1 MIFCKNQW
9 ANSEGKKNIAKFW
22 SWGDS
27 SIRRAFASQTQ
38 TQGPG
43 FKPQD
48 PLKVERGSMC
58 L

>member
-22 SWGDS
+22 SWGNS
-27 SIRRAFASQTQ
+27 SVSRAFASQTR
-38 TQGPG
+38 GPG

-48 PLKVERGSMC
+48 PLKVEHGSMC

>member
-22 SWGDS
+22 SWGNS
-27 SIRRAFASQTQ
+27 SISRAFASQTR
-38 TQGPG
+38 GPG

-48 PLKVERGSMC
+48 PQKVEHGSMC